1 MSIQEEMKKVDRSL
15 PGRDTTVRIRDGELS
30 ILIKLRQSRLKEHQK
45 TLDGIEIDHSTWSQD
60 YQ

>member
-30 ILIKLRQSRLKEHQK
+30 ILIKLRQSRPREHRK